1 MAARKMGK
9 FAKGM
14 KKMGDKTVFSAF
26 LETYIPAGR
35 AMPAPPLGPQ
45 LGQRNVQ
52 IGQFCKEFNEKT
64 KDFKEGVPLPTRVTV
79 NPDRTYSIVIHKPPV
94 SFLLC
99 HAAGIKKGA
108 MNPGKEIAGKVS
120 LKHIYEIAAIKS
132 EDPCWETVPME
143 EICKAVI
150 GTAHSCGI
158 QVVRS
163 LTSDDYAPFLEER
176 RQIVENQ
183 ELELQEA
190 RAAKLLRTG
199 AVVV

>member
-1 MAARKMGK
+1 MY
-9 FAKGM
+9 
-14 KKMGDKTVFSAF
+14 
-26 LETYIPAGR
+26 LE
-35 AMPAPPLGPQ
+35 MPWAPHAHVHCLHKC
-45 LGQRNVQ
+45 
-52 IGQFCKEFNEKT
+52 ICKHSEIEHI
-64 KDFKEGVPLPTRVTV
+64 
-79 NPDRTYSIVIHKPPV
+79 Y
-94 SFLLC
+94 LC
-99 HAAGIKKGA
+99 LA
-108 MNPGKEIAGKVS
+108 GKEIAGKVS

>member
-1 MAARKMGK
+1 
-9 FAKGM
+9 
-14 KKMGDKTVFSAF
+14 
-26 LETYIPAGR
+26 
-35 AMPAPPLGPQ
+35 
-45 LGQRNVQ
+45 
-52 IGQFCKEFNEKT
+52 
-64 KDFKEGVPLPTRVTV
+64 
-79 NPDRTYSIVIHKPPV
+79 
-94 SFLLC
+94 
-99 HAAGIKKGA
+99 
-108 MNPGKEIAGKVS
+108 
-120 LKHIYEIAAIKS
+120 
-132 EDPCWETVPME
+132 ME

>member
-1 MAARKMGK
+1 MGK

-120 LKHIYEIAAIKS
+120 LKHIYEIAAIKKS
-132 EDPCWETVPME
+132 EDPCWEGKKPME
-143 EICKAVI
+143 EICKGKI
-150 GTAHSCGI
+150 GI
-158 QVVRS
+158 
-163 LTSDDYAPFLEER
+163 APH
-176 RQIVENQ
+176 V
-183 ELELQEA
+183 A
-190 RAAKLLRTG
+190 SG
-199 AVVV
+199 DV